1 MVEKFYRLLCSA
13 AYPSFASWKQSYGIR
28 MNKLSSEIIEEQPR
42 TIGVLGLRLG
52 CNSQLEDLY
61 QEGAS
66 KALFARKRTGAE
78 AILINTS
85 GGITGGDSL
94 KGDFE
99 TTDDACLC
107 VTTQGFERVYKSRD
121 KSSGVVKNT
130 ITVRDNSSFHWLPQE
145 TLFYD
150 GGHLDRNL
158 TVNAS
163 SDATTL
169 IVEPMLFGRLAM
181 GEDKLFGRL
190 RDRISLSIDGELCFQ
205 DSTEFV
211 GSITNI
217 LNRPTVMA
225 GARATAL
232 VILSSHR
239 ASAVLPKI
247 LPLLN
252 DTSGAS
258 LINRRLLVS
267 RLIAHEGMA
276 LRQMLIPIINEITQ
290 IGIPKTWRL

>member
-1 MVEKFYRLLCSA
+1 
-13 AYPSFASWKQSYGIR
+13 
-28 MNKLSSEIIEEQPR
+28 MNDLSSAICDAQPR

-61 QEGAS
+61 QQGAS
-66 KALFARKRTGAE
+66 KALFARKRYGAE
-78 AILINTS
+78 AIFINTS
-85 GGITGGDSL
+85 GGITGGDNL

-99 TTDDACLC
+99 TSDDACLC
-107 VTTQGFERVYKSRD
+107 VTTQGFERIYKSRN
-121 KSSGVVKNT
+121 KTSGVVKNT
-130 ITVRDNSSFHWLPQE
+130 ITVRDKSSFCWLPQE

-150 GGHLDRNL
+150 GGHLDRSL

-163 SDATTL
+163 SDASAL

-181 GEDKLFGRL
+181 GEVELYGKL
-190 RDRISLSIDGELCFQ
+190 RDRITLSIDGKLCFQ
-205 DSTEFV
+205 DCTEFS
-211 GSITNI
+211 GSITNV

-252 DTSGAS
+252 ETSGAS
-258 LINRRLLVS
+258 LINRRLMVS
-267 RLIAHEGMA
+267 RLIAPEGMA

-290 IGIPKTWRL
+290 VDIPKTWRL